1 MTRSR
6 VACSLAL
13 AAFGLGASAASAQNV
28 TAFNPYDNTGR
39 GVPPSADVR
48 GYGVVDVP
56 PPMSGPAFNPWR
68 PAQSGGGPG
77 WVPAAP
83 MAQGPARAPAY
94 SNYGA
99 GPSYG
104 SGLPPPPPDAL
115 QSRIVAIPERG
126 DGPGARRM
134 PIPLTPS
141 PMPAPAPLPE
151 TPASTVTVAPPPA
164 APAPVPVTRAEP
176 VPPPAPA
183 PSVATTAPPPPA
195 PSPPP
200 VTATPTPSPPPVA
213 AVTPAPPPVVA
224 APEPPPDP
232 KAARPAPNEQRA
244 APPSSVAPAVSVLFA
259 TNSAEI
265 SDLGK
270 SDLDRVAKTISQ
282 QRMAAVELR
291 AFAGGTDPTD
301 ARKVALARALAVRSY
316 LIDQGVKARIE
327 VGAFAAAA
335 APAPANASTSWP
347 RPVTAPPSR
356 LIA

>member
-13 AAFGLGASAASAQNV
+13 AAFGLGAGAASAQNV
-28 TAFNPYDNTGR
+28 TAFNPYNGAGR
-39 GVPPSADVR
+39 GVAPSADVR

-68 PAQSGGGPG
+68 PAPTGAGPG
-77 WVPAAP
+77 WVSVVP
-83 MAQGPARAPAY
+83 MAQGPARAPVY
-94 SNYGA
+94 TEYGT

-104 SGLPPPPPDAL
+104 SGLPPPPPDAM
-115 QSRIVAIPERG
+115 QSRVVAIPERG
-126 DGPGARRM
+126 DGPGARRT
-134 PIPLTPS
+134 LVTPA
-141 PMPAPAPLPE
+141 PMPAPLPE

-176 VPPPAPA
+176 VPTPAPP
-183 PSVATTAPPPPA
+183 PSVATPAPPPPAATAEPAPQVAKPA

-200 VTATPTPSPPPVA
+200 VATTPAAPPPVA
-213 AVTPAPPPVVA
+213 AT
-224 APEPPPDP
+224 PEPPPDP
-232 KAARPAPNEQRA
+232 KAARPSPNEQRA
-244 APPSSVAPAVSVLFA
+244 APPSSVAPTVSVLFA

-282 QRMAAVELR
+282 QRMAQVELR
-291 AFAGGTDPTD
+291 AFAGGADPAD

-327 VGAFAAAA
+327 VGAFAASRGPGAGERVDVL
-335 APAPANASTSWP
+335 APGP
-347 RPVTAPPSR
+347 
-356 LIA
+356 